1 MADPSPA
8 SPPDRSRF
16 ARPPSPLA
24 GGMLRLLRALFPD
37 LSAATLVRAAS
48 LVPTPPGK
56 LGALPSLLWGGVGD
70 GGDELNARPS
80 PTRSRCARPPSP
92 CGGGTGSSRVTSRG
106 GLSSLTPSNAPSRS
120 TLSAVQPPK

>member
-48 LVPTPPGK
+48 LVPTPRGK

-92 CGGGTGSSRVTSRG
+92 TRSRCARPPSPCGGGTGSSRVTSRG
-106 GLSSLTPSNAPSRS
+106 GLSSRTP
-120 TLSAVQPPK
+120 L